1 MLYALPILVLSSCRE
16 LPRSFQVSKVEGRM
30 RAAVL
35 KFDKGWS
42 MPAECPVLGACGPV
56 AYGQPE
62 WNEIVVS
69 LECRCEVDGKSR
81 YGQLVQNSYLINK
94 ATLVARP
101 GGEDRRTAENRL
113 QTGGNAT
120 SLAEYAQRDGGW
132 QVARGTRFRYLGKYG
147 QGPGLIQSESGNR
160 FASLSYDAFSRQTYS
175 LIPGPGQLFGFAHK
189 GTFYV
194 AVYDVAS
201 KQEIGV
207 LATSYQGM
215 PPENL
220 RMDFYGENM
229 LLRIFRPPFTDDQG
243 LIVYWND

>member
-1 MLYALPILVLSSCRE
+1 
-16 LPRSFQVSKVEGRM
+16 M

-132 QVARGTRFRYLGKYG
+132 LVARGTRFRYLGKYG

-215 PPENL
+215 PPESL
-220 RMDFYGENM
+220 RMDFYGENV
-229 LLRIFRPPFTDDQG
+229 LLRVFRPPFTDDQG
-243 LIVYWND
+243 LIVYWQD